1 MGDGRRSRTYD
12 RLGEF
17 ELSLLIAVAH
27 LADEAYGIRIRREIE
42 QRTGRDVAIGA
53 LYTSLNRLED
63 KKFVVSK
70 MSASLPQRGGR
81 PRRHFALTR
90 NGEEALRQS
99 YIRLTKMW
107 KGLPSALL
115 KLT

>member
-1 MGDGRRSRTYD
+1 MGDRRAPKTHD

-27 LADEAYGIRIRREIE
+27 LGDEAYGLRIRREIQE
-42 QRTGRDVAIGA
+42 RTGRDVAIGA

-63 KKFVVSK
+63 KRFVVSE

-81 PRRHFALTR
+81 PRRHFELTKD
-90 NGEEALRQS
+90 GEEALRQS
-99 YIRLTKMW
+99 YRRLTRMW

-115 KLT
+115 RLT